1 MQRQLLIMRHAQAEE
16 IQHERHDRERELT
29 SKGNQEA
36 LLMGSQLFQRSLSIN
51 ALYTSSA
58 ERTKQTGSLVSD
70 VLKLSSESI
79 FVQED
84 LYNSSIRTYLSFI
97 NQLDNDLKTVLL
109 IGHNP
114 AVSYLAEYLS
124 NAETGSMPTAGVCIL
139 KFKTGSWKEVMKGS
153 GELMEF
159 MYPEMFTR

>member
-1 MQRQLLIMRHAQAEE
+1 MQRQLLIMRHAQAED
-16 IQHERHDRERELT
+16 IQPERHDRARELT

-36 LLMGSQLFQRSLSIN
+36 LLMGSQLFQRALAIQ
-51 ALYTSSA
+51 ALYTSGA
-58 ERTKQTGSLVSD
+58 ERTQQTAALVSD
-70 VLKLSSESI
+70 VLKLNKDLV

-97 NQLDNDLKTVLL
+97 NDLTSDYKTVLL

-114 AVSYLAEYLS
+114 AVSYLAEYLTT
-124 NAETGSMPTAGVCIL
+124 EEIGSLPTAGICIV
-139 KFKTGSWKEVMKGS
+139 KFDIASWKEVSKGN

-159 MYPEMFTR
+159 LHPEMFAR